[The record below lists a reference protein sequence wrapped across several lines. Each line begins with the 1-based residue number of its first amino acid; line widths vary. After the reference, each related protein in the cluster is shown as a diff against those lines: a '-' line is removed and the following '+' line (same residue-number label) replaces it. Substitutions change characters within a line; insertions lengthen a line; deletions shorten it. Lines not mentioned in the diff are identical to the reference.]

1 MTARLLVAIAIPLVT
16 ASAVAEA
23 QRDTSADGPLAF
35 DAATVKLA
43 APGGVRNQLVPA
55 GPNRLYI
62 PGMTLSWLIYTAF
75 GNGGFNT
82 AMRVTGGPEWVNRTV
97 FAVEAVAAGPS
108 TPRQLRRMLQTLLEE
123 RFALKLRHETEIHD
137 GLALV
142 VDRSD
147 GTLGPMVKAWD
158 GACPRVM
165 PALYFAAPRRPLQR
179 AGDTF
184 VVGPASPADDAHV
197 AYCPT
202 GYRAGGITAG
212 GVTMSTVAE
221 LLSLPPGRA
230 LLGTLT
236 HDQTGLAGR
245 YSMELDY
252 PFPPTGPGA
261 PAAPPEFAGP
271 SLSTAVREQWG
282 LRLVPAKGP
291 LKVIVVES
299 AQLPAA
305 N

>member
-1 MTARLLVAIAIPLVT
+1 MTARVWAAIALALVT
-16 ASAVAEA
+16 ASTLADA
-23 QRDTSADGPLAF
+23 QRDPPADGPLAF
-35 DAATVKLA
+35 EAATVKLA
-43 APGGVRNQLVPA
+43 PPGAVRNQLVST

-62 PGMTLSWLIYTAF
+62 PGMTLSWLIYTAY

-97 FAVEAVAAGPS
+97 FAVEGVAPGAA
-108 TPRQLRRMLQTLLEE
+108 TPGQLRRMLQTLLEE

-147 GTLGPMVKAWD
+147 GTLGPKVKAWD
-158 GACPRVM
+158 GTCPRVM

-184 VVGPASPADDAHV
+184 VVGPSSPADDPHV

-212 GVTMSTVAE
+212 GVTMATVAE

-236 HDQTGLAGR
+236 QDHTGLTGR
-245 YSMELDY
+245 YSLELDF
-252 PFPPTGPGA
+252 PFPPTGPGTS
-261 PAAPPEFAGP
+261 PPEFAGP

-282 LRLVPAKGP
+282 LRLTPAKGS
-291 LKVIVVES
+291 LTVIVVES
-299 AQLPAA
+299 AQPPAA